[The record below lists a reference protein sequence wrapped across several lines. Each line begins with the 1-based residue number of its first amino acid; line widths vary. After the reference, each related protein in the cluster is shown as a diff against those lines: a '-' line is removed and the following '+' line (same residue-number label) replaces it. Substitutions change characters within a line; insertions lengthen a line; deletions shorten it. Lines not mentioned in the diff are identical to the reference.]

1 MIMNAF
7 ERLAPFI
14 KNYIYKN
21 KWDELR
27 EIQVAACDVIF
38 NTNDNLLLSSGT
50 ASGKTEA
57 AFLPILTELFEKPS
71 KSIGIL
77 YISPL
82 KSLINDQ
89 FYRLEDLLLEVDI
102 PVTKW
107 HGDVSADKKKKIL
120 NCPKGIL
127 QITPESLESMLLNR
141 KGEIVQLFS
150 DLRFIIID
158 EVHYFM
164 GNDRGIQLLS
174 ILERISRLTGN
185 VPRRVGLSATLGDY
199 SCAIEWLNAGTIR
212 KCSVPSVRANK
223 RIFRLAV
230 EYFIIEK
237 NNDIESDYIEDDY
250 YQYIY
255 KRTIGKK
262 CIVFANSRQQVE
274 HTVAVLKHIAIKNST
289 ADIYRIHHGNI
300 SAGYREDTEKEMKD
314 SEQPIVTGATLT
326 LELGV
331 DIGTLDR
338 IVQLQSPF
346 TVSSFVQRLGRC
358 GRRGKPA
365 EMFFVFASDNDVYE
379 DLMENINWQFLKC
392 IAIIQLY
399 IREQWIEP
407 SYIQKCPFSLL
418 YHQTMSYI
426 ASMGEVSAAGL
437 AQYILSLFPFQYV
450 TQNDYK
456 ILLTFLLEIEQL
468 EKSERGGL
476 IIGVNGEKVVSHYD
490 FYSVFKSPQ
499 EYSVKWENKTVG
511 TVETLFSV
519 GDQFELAGNAWEVI
533 DISEKSHIIY
543 VNSILGIS
551 KISWSPKPFGNLDTK
566 VVQEMYSILCSE
578 EKYSYLSD
586 KAYEELNE
594 FRQLIKKGN
603 IHNQRILETERMRQY
618 RIFPWI
624 GTKGLRGFS
633 LALKKR
639 GIDNKI
645 SYHGIWLEVDFEG
658 TINELENTV
667 RNIINTGIE
676 KQDIELEDDMEISGK
691 YNIYVPKC
699 LLQKQYIIDNVDVT
713 EMQTEI
719 KL

>member
-1 MIMNAF
+1 MSAY

-14 KNYIYKN
+14 KDYIYKN

-38 NTNDNLLLSSGT
+38 NTDENLLLSSGT

-89 FYRLEDLLLEVDI
+89 FYRLENLLQEVDI

-127 QITPESLESMLLNR
+127 QITPESLESMMINR

-185 VPRRVGLSATLGDY
+185 IPRRVGLSATLGDY
-199 SCAIEWLNAGTIR
+199 SCAVEWLNSGTER
-212 KCSVPSVRANK
+212 KCNVPSVRYNK
-223 RIFRLAV
+223 RVFRLFV
-230 EYFIIEK
+230 ECFIIEK
-237 NNDIESDYIEDDY
+237 NNDKELYEIETDYFHY
-250 YQYIY
+250 VY
-255 KRTIGKK
+255 KRTVGKK
-262 CIVFANSRQQVE
+262 CIVFANSREQVE
-274 HTVAVLKHIAIKNST
+274 HTVAVLKYIAKKNNT
-289 ADIYRIHHGNI
+289 ADIYRVHHGNI

-314 SEQPIVTGATLT
+314 SDQPIVTGATMT

-331 DIGTLDR
+331 DIGSLDR

-365 EMFFVFASDNDVYE
+365 EMFFVFARDNDAHADLLE
-379 DLMENINWQFLKC
+379 DINWQFIKC

-407 SYIQKCPFSLL
+407 SYIQKCPFSLI

-426 ASMGEVSAAGL
+426 ASVGEVSVAGL
-437 AQYILSLFPFQYV
+437 AQYILTLFPFRYV
-450 TQNDYK
+450 TQDDYK
-456 ILLTFLLEIEQL
+456 KLLKYLLDIEHL
-468 EKSERGGL
+468 EKSEHGEL
-476 IIGVNGEKVVSHYD
+476 IIGVNGEKIVNHYD
-490 FYSVFKSPQ
+490 FYSIFKTPQ
-499 EYSVKWENKTVG
+499 EYTVKWDNKTIG

-519 GDQFELAGNAWEVI
+519 GDQFELAGNAWEVK

-543 VNSILGIS
+543 VNSISGIS
-551 KISWSPKPFGNLDTK
+551 KISWSPNSFGNLDTK
-566 VVQEMYSILCSE
+566 VVQEMYSILCTE
-578 EKYSYLSD
+578 EQYPYLSN
-586 KAYEELNE
+586 KANEELYE
-594 FRQLIKKGN
+594 FRQLAMKSKL
-603 IHNQRILETERMRQY
+603 HNKNILETERKMQY

-624 GTKGLRGFS
+624 GTKGLRGLS

-639 GIDNKI
+639 SINNRI
-645 SYHGIWLEVDFEG
+645 NYFGIWLEVDFEG
-658 TINELENTV
+658 TINELEDTV
-667 RNIINTGIE
+667 KNIIETGIL
-676 KQDIELEDDMEISGK
+676 KQDIELEDEMEISGK
-691 YNIYVPKC
+691 YNKYVPKY

-713 EMQTEI
+713 EMQKI
-719 KL
+719 RL

>member
-1 MIMNAF
+1 MNAF
-7 ERLAPFI
+7 DRLAPFI
-14 KNYIYKN
+14 KDYIYKN

-27 EIQVAACDVIF
+27 EIQVAACDVIL
-38 NTNDNLLLSSGT
+38 NSDDNLLLASGT

-57 AFLPILTELFEKPS
+57 AFLPILTDLFDSPS
-71 KSIGIL
+71 KTIGVL

-89 FYRLEDLLLEVDI
+89 FYRLEELLKEVDI

-120 NCPKGIL
+120 DKPQGIL

-141 KGEIVQLFS
+141 KGEILQLFS

-174 ILERISRLTGN
+174 ILERITRLTSN
-185 VPRRVGLSATLGDY
+185 IPRRIGLSATLGDY
-199 SCAIEWLNAGTIR
+199 TCATEWLNAGTTR
-212 KCSVPSVRANK
+212 KCYVPSIRTNK
-223 RIFRLAV
+223 RVLRLAV

-237 NNDIESDYIEDDY
+237 DDEVETDETEGDY

-255 KRTIGKK
+255 KRTLGKK
-262 CIVFANSRQQVE
+262 CIIFANSREQVE
-274 HTVAVLKHIAIKNST
+274 HTVAVLKHIAKKKHST
-289 ADIYRIHHGNI
+289 DVYRIHHGNI
-300 SAGYREDTEKEMKD
+300 SAGYREDTEREMKESD
-314 SEQPIVTGATLT
+314 QPIVTSATIT

-365 EMFFVFASDNDVYE
+365 EMFFVFAKERDLYE
-379 DLMENINWQFLKC
+379 DLMENINWQFIKC
-392 IAIIQLY
+392 VAIIQLY

-407 SYIQKCPFSLL
+407 NYVQKCPFSLL

-437 AQYILSLFPFQYV
+437 AQYILTLFPFQYV
-450 TQNDYK
+450 TQDDYK
-456 ILLTFLLEIEQL
+456 DLLKFLLDIEHL

-476 IIGVNGEKVVSHYD
+476 IIGINGEKIVSHYD
-490 FYSVFKSPQ
+490 FYSVFMTPQ
-499 EYSVKWENKTVG
+499 EYSVKWESKTIG
-511 TVETLFSV
+511 TVDTLFSV
-519 GDQFELAGNAWEVI
+519 GDQFELAGMAWEVR
-533 DISEKSHIIY
+533 DISQKSHIIF
-543 VNSILGIS
+543 VDSISGIS
-551 KISWSPKPFGNLDTK
+551 KISWKPNPFGNMETK
-566 VVQEMYSILCSE
+566 VVQEMYNILISE
-578 EKYSYLSD
+578 EQFPYLTE
-586 KAYEELNE
+586 KASEKLNE
-594 FRQLIKKGN
+594 FRQIIKKGN
-603 IHNQRILETERMRQY
+603 IHIQKIVEVERKGQF

-633 LALKKR
+633 LALKSR
-639 GIDNKI
+639 GIDNRI
-645 SYHGIWLEVDFEG
+645 NYYGIWLEVKFEG
-658 TINELENTV
+658 TIYELENIV
-667 RNIINTGIE
+667 KKIINTSID
-676 KQDIELEDDMEISGK
+676 KQHIELEDYMEMSGK
-691 YNIYVPKC
+691 YNKYLPKH
-699 LLQKQYIIDNVDVT
+699 LLQKQYLIDNVDVI
-713 EMQTEI
+713 EMQKEI
-719 KL
+719 IL

>member
-1 MIMNAF
+1 MNAF

-14 KNYIYKN
+14 KNYIYRN

-38 NTNDNLLLSSGT
+38 NSNNNLLLSSGT

-71 KSIGIL
+71 KSIGVL

-89 FYRLEDLLLEVDI
+89 FYRLEDLLQEVDI

-141 KGEIVQLFS
+141 KGEIVQLFC

-174 ILERISRLTGN
+174 ILERISRLIGSI
-185 VPRRVGLSATLGDY
+185 PRRVGLSATLGDY
-199 SCAIEWLNAGTIR
+199 SCAIEWLNAGTTR
-212 KCSVPSVRANK
+212 KCNVPSVRNNK
-223 RIFRLAV
+223 RVVRLSV
-230 EYFIIEK
+230 EYFRIEK
-237 NNDIESDYIEDDY
+237 GNDKELHEIEIDY

-255 KRTIGKK
+255 KRTVGKK
-262 CIVFANSRQQVE
+262 CIVFANSREQVE
-274 HTVAVLKHIAIKNST
+274 HTVAVLKHIAKKNNT
-289 ADIYRIHHGNI
+289 ADIYRVHHGNI

-314 SEQPIVTGATLT
+314 SELPIVTGATLT

-365 EMFFVFASDNDVYE
+365 EMFFVFASDNDTHE
-379 DLMENINWQFLKC
+379 DLMENINWRFVQC

-407 SYIQKCPFSLL
+407 SYVQKCPFSLL

-437 AQYILSLFPFQYV
+437 AQYVLSLFPFQYV
-450 TQNDYK
+450 SQDDYK
-456 ILLTFLLEIEQL
+456 TLLKFLLDIEHL

-476 IIGVNGEKVVSHYD
+476 IIGVNGEKIVSHYE
-490 FYSVFKSPQ
+490 FYSVFTTPQ
-499 EYSVKWENKTVG
+499 EYLVKWENKTIG

-519 GDQFELAGNAWEVI
+519 GDQFELAGSAWEVK
-533 DISEKSHIIY
+533 DISEKSHVIY

-551 KISWSPKPFGNLDTK
+551 KISWSPNLYGNMDTK
-566 VVQEMYSILCSE
+566 VVKEMYSILCSE
-578 EKYSYLSD
+578 EQYPYLSL
-586 KAYEELNE
+586 KANEELYE
-594 FRQLIKKGN
+594 FRQLIKKDN
-603 IHNQRILETERMRQY
+603 IDNQRILETERKMQY

-639 GIDNKI
+639 GIDNRI
-645 SYHGIWLEVDFEG
+645 NYHGIWLEVDFEG

-667 RNIINTGIE
+667 RNIINTGID
-676 KQDIELEDDMEISGK
+676 KKDIELEDEMEISGK
-691 YNIYVPKC
+691 YNMYVPKC
-699 LLQKQYIIDNVDVT
+699 LLQKQYIIDNVDVN

-719 KL
+719 RL